1 MRGKAYWF
9 VPARAA
15 WIIHSYTSPQHAV
28 ICWTC
33 VSLTGSCEDSKALLF
48 PRGVGGW
55 GWGGNYRGKKGGNR
69 EVGTWRYWDWS
80 DSVSGEEL
88 LRSDYLGRTKCFCW
102 WRVALISGSWGIDET
117 HRALAHWSWPRHW
130 QSMAWLAMREN
141 EAKWATRESVSLP
154 LLRVVDAALLLG
166 SFVLTSSALEWLIIT
181 CSKVWA
187 LCVFASMH
195 VRVTGTVE
203 SFMLI
208 CMFRFFSIPPPPLI
222 PFKNRNKT
230 LKKKKEKNKQKM
242 KNTAFF
248 FGAVFNA

>member
-1 MRGKAYWF
+1 MLLGLYIHTQVLSMQSF
-9 VPARAA
+9 VEHAS
-15 WIIHSYTSPQHAV
+15 HSQEAV
-28 ICWTC
+28 RTAKR
-33 VSLTGSCEDSKALLF
+33 SGF
-48 PRGVGGW
+48 PEGLGG
-55 GWGGNYRGKKGGNR
+55 GGDYSAKKGGNR

-141 EAKWATRESVSLP
+141 EAKWATCESVSLP

-187 LCVFASMH
+187 LCVFASMQ

-208 CMFRFFSIPPPPLI
+208 CMFHFFSISPLSFLLKVW
-222 PFKNRNKT
+222 PK
-230 LKKKKEKNKQKM
+230 LKKKERKNKQKI
-242 KNTAFF
+242 KNTAYFV
-248 FGAVFNA
+248 AVFNT